1 MGLYTVLKPCL
12 KGENKRLK
20 MIWNLNFSKNIDFF
34 QKVKNLFWWNILK
47 QHAQWFSCK
56 VVLSY
61 FNKIRTS
68 KICSMVKRLSN
79 PMHAGGSSS
88 FNKKEW
94 VKKEWPMCN
103 WAITV
108 SSFLFFRGQHIH
120 SFNTG
125 NILAQCS
132 SSSLSCISPRTYI
145 STSGFTSFFNL
156 SITMMGIFI
165 FYSPPPPNRLH
176 FYQSLPSMQD
186 HSQRTRTGN
195 NSQSAH
201 QHFSL
206 CMKSVCCYLWTKS
219 LCCKLVASVLTHS
232 LLPSYDVTDSVFCLI
247 GCCATSWLF

>member
-1 MGLYTVLKPCL
+1 MLKRW
-12 KGENKRLK
+12 KHKQLK
-20 MIWNLNFSKNIDFF
+20 MIWNLNFSKNINFF

-61 FNKIRTS
+61 FNKIWTS

-108 SSFLFFRGQHIH
+108 SSFLFFRGQDIH

-132 SSSLSCISPRTYI
+132 SSSLSCISPCTYI

-165 FYSPPPPNRLH
+165 FYSPPPPPTGCTFISH
-176 FYQSLPSMQD
+176 FLPCKTTVKELEQEITATQPTSISLFVW
-186 HSQRTRTGN
+186 
-195 NSQSAH
+195 SQSVAIFEQSH
-201 QHFSL
+201 S
-206 CMKSVCCYLWTKS
+206 
-219 LCCKLVASVLTHS
+219 VASWWHQ
-232 LLPSYDVTDSVFCLI
+232 C
-247 GCCATSWLF
+247 